1 MRTLNPSMIHVEGL
15 CKRFDPDEAHVLDGI
30 SFSLSPGDTLSI
42 IGPSG
47 CGKTTLLYILA
58 GLLQPTSGSV
68 DTGEEGTEIADVRT
82 AFILQDYGLFPWKTV
97 QENVALS
104 PKLKGHSAKECREIT
119 AVLLEELGLASLGE
133 RYPVQLSGGQKQRVA
148 IARALAL
155 DPSILLMDEPFSSL
169 DAITRER
176 LQDAL
181 LHTWQDRPLTY
192 ILVTHSV
199 EEAVFLGRHI
209 MVLTDRPARVK
220 VMIDNPDF
228 GERDFRMNQSYFEK
242 INEVRRVME

>member
-1 MRTLNPSMIHVEGL
+1 MHPFMIRVQGIS
-15 CKRFDPDEAHVLDGI
+15 KRFEPDEADVLDGI
-30 SFSLSPGDTLSI
+30 SFSLSRGETLSI

-58 GLLQPTSGSV
+58 GLLHPS
-68 DTGEEGTEIADVRT
+68 EGTVGKGEGGGQDEDVRT

-97 QENVALS
+97 WENVALG
-104 PKLKGHSAKECREIT
+104 PKLKGQTQKECREIT
-119 AVLLEELGLASLGE
+119 TVLLDELGLDTLSD

-176 LQDAL
+176 LQDTL
-181 LHTWQDRPLTY
+181 LHTWQDRHLTY

-199 EEAVFLGRHI
+199 EEAVFLGRDI

-220 VMIDNPDF
+220 GMIENPGF
-228 GERDFRMNQSYFEK
+228 GETGFRMNHAFFEK
-242 INEVRRVME
+242 VNEVRRAMR